1 MLVAP
6 ALRSCI
12 AVLGLIV
19 AASSAYAQRAPEGWQ
34 MIDAGRADR
43 GPLATSARRVPID
56 LRVPLSFDRVYRV
69 PGSTTGVQVP
79 GAAAGEELYARIS
92 GGLTA
97 VFPRSDYVSTKRG
110 PAALIPPGT
119 IFYIGALPKPA
130 PGAAWNTPPA
140 PDTTTATRFTLTRP
154 DQDAADRPNTRVDAR
169 ADLSVTH
176 TSSTMAPEL
185 AEGSQSPG
193 MSPTSARE
201 PRGNVKSMPA
211 PSIPRPDLMSETHR
225 RDRVRAMMRLAASSG

>member
-1 MLVAP
+1 MLA
-6 ALRSCI
+6 ATAMRSCSAAI
-12 AVLGLIV
+12 VLL
-19 AASSAYAQRAPEGWQ
+19 ACASSAHAQRAPEGWQ

-97 VFPRSDYVSTKRG
+97 VFPRSEYVATKRG
-110 PAALIPPGT
+110 TAAIIPPGT

-130 PGAAWNTPPA
+130 PGAAWNTQPA
-140 PDTTTATRFTLTRP
+140 PDAGSPARFTLTRA

-169 ADLSVTH
+169 ADLAITH
-176 TSSTMAPEL
+176 TSSTTASEL
-185 AEGSQSPG
+185 AAGQQTQGTLPS
-193 MSPTSARE
+193 SAHE
-201 PRGNVKSMPA
+201 QRGTVRILPVPNV
-211 PSIPRPDLMSETHR
+211 PRPDLMSETHR